1 MAVTKTLRIAENKK
15 GHPAAHLKNNLFYI
29 CNPEKTEDGKWMV
42 SNAGSTA
49 DEIYSRYLRNKKSWE
64 KKYGTQAFHYMLS
77 LPPGSGTPD
86 TLMKVAQEFVKEL
99 LGDRFYY
106 TIAVHTDKPHLHAH
120 ITFDSVSALDGKKFH
135 SPKGDWRYRLQPIT
149 DRLCRKYQLPTLEYN
164 PDDKKGMYH
173 SDWEKQKN
181 PKKNAGGDNS
191 SKYDWN
197 DVIRDDIDEAVY
209 FSSSYVE
216 FISYLKEHGYVIR
229 DGKYLSVRP
238 FGKENAVRTFRLGG
252 GYTKNDI
259 INRISG
265 QEMETDYVPFH
276 KTYGDIAYIKKIM
289 YAKISCTK
297 NYSLTPF
304 QKAYY
309 KKWHNTFFI
318 RRPYFR
324 DSWKYKKDILR
335 VHKLAEQLYYIID
348 HDIKTYDDIV
358 KQRDSVSSRLDKVT
372 SLKKAE
378 LTKCRSKRVL
388 KAAAQYEKKT
398 EKSDLLEL
406 QSVIEQEMDLQ
417 EALYLLHQTQDR
429 IGYYKKEM
437 KQLKKELDILDRIEN
452 GDLSTPEI
460 DEDWMEDQ
468 YERKKFEK
476 GCEKGP
482 GKVTRVTI
490 HAKLFYGEFN
500 KEKEFLE
507 SRIPYTKVHV
517 QIPMEHCMLHRN
529 GKICSAYIH
538 DDFEY
543 NVFSDGLKE
552 KVKGSRLKKYYE
564 NKNRNKQIVTM
575 EGWNEQ
581 RREAHRG
588 TLGGQKRG
596 RPQ

>member
-1 MAVTKTLRIAENKK
+1 M
-15 GHPAAHLKNNLFYI
+15 
-29 CNPEKTEDGKWMV
+29 
-42 SNAGSTA
+42 
-49 DEIYSRYLRNKKSWE
+49 
-64 KKYGTQAFHYMLS
+64 
-77 LPPGSGTPD
+77 
-86 TLMKVAQEFVKEL
+86 
-99 LGDRFYY
+99 
-106 TIAVHTDKPHLHAH
+106 
-120 ITFDSVSALDGKKFH
+120 
-135 SPKGDWRYRLQPIT
+135 
-149 DRLCRKYQLPTLEYN
+149 
-164 PDDKKGMYH
+164 
-173 SDWEKQKN
+173 
-181 PKKNAGGDNS
+181 
-191 SKYDWN
+191 
-197 DVIRDDIDEAVY
+197 
-209 FSSSYVE
+209 
-216 FISYLKEHGYVIR
+216 
-229 DGKYLSVRP
+229 
-238 FGKENAVRTFRLGG
+238 
-252 GYTKNDI
+252 
-259 INRISG
+259 
-265 QEMETDYVPFH
+265 
-276 KTYGDIAYIKKIM
+276 
-289 YAKISCTK
+289 
-297 NYSLTPF
+297 
-304 QKAYY
+304 
-309 KKWHNTFFI
+309 
-318 RRPYFR
+318 
-324 DSWKYKKDILR
+324 
-335 VHKLAEQLYYIID
+335 
-348 HDIKTYDDIV
+348 
-358 KQRDSVSSRLDKVT
+358 
-372 SLKKAE
+372 
-378 LTKCRSKRVL
+378 L

-529 GKICSAYIH
+529 GKICSAYIY

-575 EGWNEQ
+575 GGWNEQ
-581 RREAHRG
+581 RREAYRG

-596 RPQ
+596 RLQ